1 MDMKLKMKRLYFDGA
16 CVPVNPGGDMGLG
29 FWIEEDGKQIY
40 SFSKF
45 IDHKTFPTKTSNNIA
60 EYLALKE
67 GLEYCISNG
76 ITELQVFG
84 DSKLVIEQMK
94 GNWKMKKGLYLPFAE
109 ATKELVGEYTKI
121 DFEWIRRELNTI
133 ADALSNRDI
142 PTETKEQAKIN
153 FSKPRR
159 RNNWKAAKTKK
170 NWYGG

>member
-1 MDMKLKMKRLYFDGA
+1 
-16 CVPVNPGGDMGLG
+16 
-29 FWIEEDGKQIY
+29 
-40 SFSKF
+40 
-45 IDHKTFPTKTSNNIA
+45 
-60 EYLALKE
+60 LKE

-121 DFEWIRRELNTI
+121 DFEWIRREENTT

-142 PTETKEQAKIN
+142 PTEIREQAKIN
-153 FSKPRR
+153 FSKPKRR
-159 RNNWKAAKTKK
+159 GRSWKAAKTKK
-170 NWYGG
+170 NWLK